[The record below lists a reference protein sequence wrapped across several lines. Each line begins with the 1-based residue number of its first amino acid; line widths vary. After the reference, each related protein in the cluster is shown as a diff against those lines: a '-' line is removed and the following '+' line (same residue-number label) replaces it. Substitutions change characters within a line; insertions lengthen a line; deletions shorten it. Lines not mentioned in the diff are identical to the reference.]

1 LVGEEDVRV
10 WYEDVVDLDGVCC
23 GVDLS
28 EGDVFV
34 AEEGGE
40 AGSLGHVEEV
50 VEGEGGGG
58 GGGVVEEEG
67 FEEPERVWGVSDG
80 GVSDGEDGWVL
91 GRFEEGRGVVEKVCH
106 EKEACS
112 SESVGSIAREFM
124 GYGCAFL
131 DWVLGIRGTNC
142 RGYGD
147 DSKTYCGCNV
157 QWEPTPT
164 RISHAHHCYP
174 QSPNFNFNALPL
186 PSRAYGRKVWNSS

>member
-1 LVGEEDVRV
+1 MVGEEDVRV

-124 GYGCAFL
+124 EV
-131 DWVLGIRGTNC
+131 WVCLLGLSSWNQRNELQRIWRWFQDLLRLQRTVGTNTNENKPC
-142 RGYGD
+142 
-147 DSKTYCGCNV
+147 
-157 QWEPTPT
+157 TPLL
-164 RISHAHHCYP
+164 
-174 QSPNFNFNALPL
+174 SPITKLQL
-186 PSRAYGRKVWNSS
+186 